1 MLTAPLKTPLTHI
14 DDDLT
19 HEALDAFVMVC
30 YSFFLPVSF
39 ILHAIKHKGWS
50 GSEKNPIN
58 FLHREI
64 DSQTYYDELLSED
77 ICLCCSHKSV

>member
-30 YSFFLPVSF
+30 YSIFF
-39 ILHAIKHKGWS
+39 A
-50 GSEKNPIN
+50 
-58 FLHREI
+58 
-64 DSQTYYDELLSED
+64 
-77 ICLCCSHKSV
+77 SVIYFTCNKAQMLVLK